1 MNRIVVVS
9 NRVQVPKPGVASAG
23 GLAVA
28 LDGLMAKRGGLW
40 FGWSGQVSN
49 EVSRTVAMATVGNM
63 QYATIDLTPDEHDR
77 YYNEF
82 SNGTLWPL
90 LHSMPGDMNFDRRS
104 AQAYR
109 QVNERMTDAL
119 LPLLRPTDL
128 IWIHDY
134 HLMAMPAFLRA
145 RGVDAPIGFFLH
157 IPFPSPD
164 MLASVPEA
172 GALIRDL
179 LSADLLGFQTAND
192 VENFAAAA
200 NRLAGATR
208 LPGNNGLQLGSRR
221 VRLAAFP
228 VEIEAREFAATAA
241 TAWRTPASERL
252 RRSLA
257 GQRLILGIDRMDPTK
272 GLMQRLAGFRR
283 LLETRPDWR
292 NRVTLLQIAA
302 ESRKE
307 VSAYRDL
314 RLSIDRE
321 AGAIN
326 SEWGEPDWTP
336 LRVVARGGARETVA
350 GYMRGARVGLV
361 TPLRDGMNLVAKE
374 YISAQDPQDPGVLVL
389 SKFAGAARQLG
400 SALLVN
406 PHDADELAEAMDRAL
421 TMPLAERQERWQ
433 TAWRAIEGATPA
445 LWGRNFLA
453 ALTQSSRTS
462 PKSSQEMAGL
472 ASVMDPISLP
482 RVPPQGSMG
491 QTGVGQ
497 SALDSPAIKW
507 PTRLS

>member
-1 MNRIVVVS
+1 
-9 NRVQVPKPGVASAG
+9 
-23 GLAVA
+23 
-28 LDGLMAKRGGLW
+28 
-40 FGWSGQVSN
+40 
-49 EVSRTVAMATVGNM
+49 
-63 QYATIDLTPDEHDR
+63 
-77 YYNEF
+77 
-82 SNGTLWPL
+82 
-90 LHSMPGDMNFDRRS
+90 
-104 AQAYR
+104 
-109 QVNERMTDAL
+109 
-119 LPLLRPTDL
+119 
-128 IWIHDY
+128 
-134 HLMAMPAFLRA
+134 
-145 RGVDAPIGFFLH
+145 
-157 IPFPSPD
+157 
-164 MLASVPEA
+164 
-172 GALIRDL
+172 
-179 LSADLLGFQTAND
+179 
-192 VENFAAAA
+192 
-200 NRLAGATR
+200 
-208 LPGNNGLQLGSRR
+208 
-221 VRLAAFP
+221 
-228 VEIEAREFAATAA
+228 
-241 TAWRTPASERL
+241 L
-252 RRSLA
+252 RRSLH
-257 GQRLILGIDRMDPTK
+257 GQNLILGIDRMDPTK

-350 GYMRGARVGLV
+350 GYMREARVGLV

-374 YISAQDPQDPGVLVL
+374 YIAAQDPQDPGVLVL

-445 LWGRNFLA
+445 LGGRHFLA

-462 PKSSQEMAGL
+462 PKGSLEAAGL
-472 ASVMDPISLP
+472 APAAESIVVARP
-482 RVPPQGSMG
+482 VPAPVRGSMG

-497 SALDSPAIKW
+497 SALESPAIRW
-507 PTRLS
+507 PARLS